1 MGSVLRVLGGLVLL
15 AALCAAGV
23 QAQTPDPPLI
33 LWSRGDLYR
42 AAGFDAPPERLT
54 EDGTISGPAL
64 APNGEWIAYKIASP
78 VGLEALSRVQTEGFI
93 AAFDLPA
100 DIVLYDAAGG
110 GAISLTAQPAE
121 AALFVEGQP
130 DRAVLRSA
138 PAWSPDSTQI
148 AWVEVDYPDGTAR
161 LMLYEVAQAQSRLL
175 AALPPQPNR
184 LVPLNLVWGVGGIA
198 VDLSPD
204 AASDQFHVVYD
215 PVSGQPTGAVGVAAV
230 IGNSVRLTTWVVDS
244 TGRALLGLLYESGG
258 WTLVDPADN
267 LPALYADLPA
277 LRTRAESSWLLRFG
291 VDPSLGFYWEIGGS
305 NAAAAGAPNGVAL
318 SPDGRRLAVVG
329 QPADGVAS
337 IYDGTAM
344 IALPGTGSGEDEI
357 PVGAVLWG
365 PMEWAL
371 GG

>member
-1 MGSVLRVLGGLVLL
+1 MGAVQRVLGYLVLVT
-15 AALCAAGV
+15 ALSTAGV
-23 QAQTPDPPLI
+23 QAQALDSPLI

-42 AAGFDAPPERLT
+42 ATALDAPPERLT

-64 APNGEWIAYKIASP
+64 APNGQWIAYKIASP
-78 VGLEALSRVQTEGFI
+78 VGLEALSRVQVEGFI

-100 DIVLYDAAGG
+100 DIVLYDVASGE
-110 GAISLTAQPAE
+110 AIPLTTQPAD
-121 AALFVEGQP
+121 AALFVEGKL

-138 PAWSPDSTQI
+138 PAWSPDSTQV
-148 AWVEVDYPDGTAR
+148 AWVEVDYPNGTAR
-161 LMLYEVAQAQSRLL
+161 LVLYAVAQAQSRLL

-184 LVPLNLVWGVGGIA
+184 LVPLNLVWGAGGIA

-204 AASDQFHVVYD
+204 AASAQYHVVYD
-215 PVSGQPTGAVGVAAV
+215 PVGGQPTGAVGVAAV
-230 IGNSVRLTTWVVDS
+230 TGNSVRLTTWVVDPA
-244 TGRALLGLLYESGG
+244 GRALLGLLYESGG
-258 WTLVDPADN
+258 WTLVDPDDN
-267 LPALYADLPA
+267 VPALYADLPA

-318 SPDGRRLAVVG
+318 SPDGEKLAVVG
-329 QPADGVAS
+329 QPANGVAS
-337 IYDGTAM
+337 IYDGAAM